1 LEFIFF
7 LSIDSI
13 DQEKESTMDPR
24 LFDWL
29 KKFNSVILENDDS
42 SGFLVTNDSDC
53 LQLILRVG
61 TYLLVDQEDDASPE
75 LLTLQICIDELN
87 SEYPLADIP
96 EGNWVLLAEYL
107 LLFAVTASLQ
117 ETKEQCVNLIT
128 THCDSETMKYLATRV
143 KDLNDANS
151 PVVQA
156 PTQEITE
163 KSSHCAVRQEF
174 CDSCSEMS
182 EKIKL
187 LEKELQLNQ
196 DNYRR
201 EIESMQLT
209 SLKEKNTICDLDMTI
224 HSNINEIF
232 QLKKENEELKVK
244 NHSLQSIE
252 SKFSEVS
259 KNYSIAKDELD
270 ILQSQTER
278 LKQLETQNAKLHEK
292 ILEFSEVK
300 QQLKDETV
308 SHSETLNKLL
318 EAEHELQ
325 DYRSAKSQNELY
337 VKEVTEKD
345 IEIKDLQ
352 YQISTKNQEII
363 KLSTKLSV
371 YEKSQSEYFQEKN
384 ILQDELMETMEEL
397 REKSR
402 GNGIGEGLCELNPG
416 LMAEFRRLQNENHE
430 LKSKLSST
438 SEENL
443 SKLEKELR
451 DEKFMSKSLNDK
463 WNQTKDALTKAN
475 QEISRLNS
483 VRLNLEEQLKQLK
496 AQFSENMIM
505 CEQELITRA
514 WNHRTFC
521 EAQQMQFSNE
531 IDALNKQSTE
541 RINELTTNFSNEIQM
556 NLEQFEKEK
565 ATLNEQIQLIIR
577 DLEDEKVKRR
587 KAERLKELFQSE
599 SQRQKLQLSI
609 MNDPNNSSSTGG
621 GSGNNLDFDIAAKEL
636 KTMQQSLDTAN
647 KEIAQLKSLLDCQS
661 KMTPMSSATQSTG
674 NITTTT
680 KSLLQTKP
688 QRVLPQSS
696 GNNHHISTGQSNN
709 NAGHSMF
716 SYLEQSEVTDKRIEQ
731 LEREKREILSRSL
744 EDNKEKMELSQK
756 LLFLDKE
763 NSSLKNEIRKVILE
777 KERMERKMLKNN
789 VVEGNENIA
798 NTLQSI

>member
-1 LEFIFF
+1 MEMEMEI
-7 LSIDSI
+7 
-13 DQEKESTMDPR
+13 EESATDFDP
-24 LFDWL
+24 LANWL
-29 KKFNSVILENDDS
+29 VQFNSVILGNGDFSDSQEITDD
-42 SGFLVTNDSDC
+42 DYD
-53 LQLILRVG
+53 QLLIRVG
-61 TYLLVDQEDDASPE
+61 TFLLGQPPTEEAPIE
-75 LLTLQICIDELN
+75 LTLQIFIDKLN
-87 SEYPLADIP
+87 SEYPLANIP
-96 EGNWVLLAEYL
+96 DGDWVSLAEYL
-107 LLFAVTASLQ
+107 LLYSF
-117 ETKEQCVNLIT
+117 TKAQREIIEQCIDLSANKLDDKSMSYLIGRT
-128 THCDSETMKYLATRV
+128 QTLKEK
-143 KDLNDANS
+143 NF

-156 PTQEITE
+156 PTQKITE
-163 KSSHCAVRQEF
+163 ESTRGAVRLEF
-174 CDSCSEMS
+174 CDTCSEMR
-182 EKIKL
+182 EKIKS
-187 LEKELQLNQ
+187 LEKQLQLNQ
-196 DNYRR
+196 DNYRSD
-201 EIESMQLT
+201 IESMQLT
-209 SLKEKNTICDLDMTI
+209 SLKEKNTICDLDMII
-224 HSNINEIF
+224 HSNANEIF

-252 SKFSEVS
+252 SKLSEVS

-300 QQLKDETV
+300 QQLKDETI

-352 YQISTKNQEII
+352 YQISTKNQEIV

-384 ILQDELMETMEEL
+384 ILQDELLETMEEL

-430 LKSKLSST
+430 LKSKLSSA

-451 DEKFMSKSLNDK
+451 DEKFMTKSLNDK

-505 CEQELITRA
+505 CEQELTTRA
-514 WNHRTFC
+514 WNHRTYC

-531 IDALNKQSTE
+531 MDALNKQSTE
-541 RINELTTNFSNEIQM
+541 RMNELTANFSNEIQM

-565 ATLNEQIQLIIR
+565 TTLNEQIQLIIR

-661 KMTPMSSATQSTG
+661 KMTPMSSTTQSTG
-674 NITTTT
+674 NNTTTT

-763 NSSLKNEIRKVILE
+763 NSSLKNEIRKVVLE
-777 KERMERKMLKNN
+777 KERIERKMLKNN
-789 VVEGNENIA
+789 VAEGNENIT